1 MRAVLR
7 HLGFSTATVPFTD
20 GNKMRLHHLGAAM
33 NKIFGPIRAPSP
45 PRLPLPVP
53 QHMAHPERGL
63 IDVFPDGTRI
73 AGRINRRMER
83 RMITRG

>member
-1 MRAVLR
+1 MTEGREL
-7 HLGFSTATVPFTD
+7 
-20 GNKMRLHHLGAAM
+20 
-33 NKIFGPIRAPSP
+33 

-73 AGRINRRMER
+73 AGRINHQSEDGATHDNPRLVAAG
-83 RMITRG
+83 T